1 MAHSKGA
8 FAQLKYDLFVEE
20 APIAWIEYSQFNRTI
35 LLNDGKP
42 LAQLHFAA
50 QNDLV
55 FTYLYNNPNRIITLK
70 ELEAEATREPLHKTL
85 HEFVR
90 AFGFTGFYRRM
101 FFDVS
106 KQAILFR
113 KEVYPDDIRPYE
125 SLAPFLSSIAR
136 LMATP
141 QHRRNVV

>member
-1 MAHSKGA
+1 MAYSTGA
-8 FAQLKYDLFVEE
+8 FARLRYELFDEN
-20 APIAWIEYSQFNRTI
+20 APIAWIEYSAFKRTI
-35 LLNDGKP
+35 LLNSSKP

-55 FTYLYNNPNRIITLK
+55 FTYLYNNPYRIITLK
-70 ELEAEATREPLHKTL
+70 ELEAEATREPLHKNL

-90 AFGFTGFYRRM
+90 AFGFTGFHRRI

-113 KEVYPDDIRPYE
+113 KEVYPDDIQPYE
-125 SLAPFLSSIAR
+125 SLAPFMRSIAR
-136 LMATP
+136 LMASPRP
-141 QHRRNVV
+141 QTQ